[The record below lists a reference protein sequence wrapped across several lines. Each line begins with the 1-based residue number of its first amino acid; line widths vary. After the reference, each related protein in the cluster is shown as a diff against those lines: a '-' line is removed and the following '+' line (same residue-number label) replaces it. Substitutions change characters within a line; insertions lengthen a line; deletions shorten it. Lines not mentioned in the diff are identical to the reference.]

1 MTGSAALDIYDPEQ
15 YVDKGLIFVAMQYR
29 YPTSYLH
36 QGIQCQPFIYRLG
49 AHGFLYFGKDS
60 GAPGNVGMLDQVM
73 ALQWVKDNIEAF
85 GGKPDDITIMG
96 ESAGA
101 NSVALHMVSPKS
113 KGLFNKAILQSTGL
127 HARWAYFDNDK
138 SKQVSNMWLIKNE
151 TSELKIF
158 FNRFQKRWPKSCHVI
173 RNQ

>member
-1 MTGSAALDIYDPEQ
+1 
-15 YVDKGLIFVAMQYR
+15 
-29 YPTSYLH
+29 
-36 QGIQCQPFIYRLG
+36 
-49 AHGFLYFGKDS
+49 
-60 GAPGNVGMLDQVM
+60 MLDQVM

-113 KGLFNKAILQSTGL
+113 EGLFNKAILQSTGL

-138 SKQVSNMWLIKNE
+138 SKQVSNVQLIKNQK
-151 TSELKIF
+151 SKLKEF
-158 FNRFQKRWPKSCHVI
+158 FNRFQKRWPKSCRAI
-173 RNQ
+173 RTQ